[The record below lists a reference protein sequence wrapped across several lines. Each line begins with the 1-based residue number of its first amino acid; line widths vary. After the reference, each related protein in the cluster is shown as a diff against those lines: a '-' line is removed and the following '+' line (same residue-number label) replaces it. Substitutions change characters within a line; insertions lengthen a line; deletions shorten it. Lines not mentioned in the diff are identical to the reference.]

1 MKWRRTLLEGASAFF
16 CAKWLETLKES
27 DKMWQWRIVSPFDN
41 STLPC
46 KNLMFKMQA
55 GYYCIRIDHDGKH
68 IGHATGKN
76 QTECVRQYFSMI
88 ETHEILKQA
97 ELLNK
102 IFGRNVSQTPN
113 QSV

>member
-41 STLPC
+41 SALPC
-46 KNLMFKMQA
+46 ENLMDKITG
-55 GYYCIRIDHDGKH
+55 GYYCIAVVHDGKH

-88 ETHEILKQA
+88 ENYEIQKHNNLIDQ
-97 ELLNK
+97 
-102 IFGRNVSQTPN
+102 IFDRKLV
-113 QSV
+113 

>member
-88 ETHEILKQA
+88 ETYEIQKHNDLID
-97 ELLNK
+97 E
-102 IFGRNVSQTPN
+102 IFGRYVSQTPN
-113 QSV
+113 QIV

>member
-41 STLPC
+41 SALPC
-46 KNLMFKMQA
+46 ENLMDKITG
-55 GYYCIRIDHDGKH
+55 GYYCIAVVHDGKH

-88 ETHEILKQA
+88 ETHEILKRA
-97 ELLNK
+97 ELINK
-102 IFGRNVSQTPN
+102 IFGRNYEIS
-113 QSV
+113 